1 MNKYIF
7 MKQSIP
13 FFWLCALILFSC
25 TDPQII
31 GLEIQPDS
39 DRITISSIDENSPFS
54 MATKKVDSVRSGQIL
69 YALLGNYEST
79 NLLDAKASF
88 STHLR
93 LSDNSVDFGANPV
106 LDSAIITLAYA
117 GYYGD
122 TSVEMT
128 IQVQQL
134 TQEIY
139 DTTTYY
145 SNDIISAS
153 PFSTPLEHTFYPT
166 PNTLRYIDS
175 DTVGLRALSFNV
187 NQIGQ
192 LVLDAQA
199 IDLVDNDNGFIP
211 FFKGLQFSVSAN
223 QPSSSILYF
232 NLINGGSK
240 LTIYYN
246 DSLSYDLLFSAAA
259 ARVNHFDMQDDL
271 NLQNILAVQSMAGL
285 ELRLDFN
292 DLTSLQQTLS
302 NKAINQALIT
312 FTEQNSTDLSPSH
325 SNLSL
330 VRLDSSGTKYF
341 LEDITEGQTHFG
353 GELED
358 NKYTFNITKYM
369 QRLVQ
374 GDYQNN
380 ALILVPTGE
389 SVNAS
394 RTELNQN
401 IELNIIYTEF

>member
-1 MNKYIF
+1 

-54 MATKKVDSVRSGQIL
+54 MATKKVDSVRSGQTL

-166 PNTLRYIDS
+166 PNTLRYIDL

-199 IDLVDNDNGFIP
+199 SDLVDNDNGFIP

-330 VRLDSSGTKYF
+330 VRLDSLGTKYF

-353 GELED
+353 GELKD

-401 IELNIIYTEF
+401 IKLNIIYTEF

>member
-1 MNKYIF
+1 
-7 MKQSIP
+7 MKQPILLL
-13 FFWLCALILFSC
+13 WLSAITLFSC

-31 GLEIQPDS
+31 GLEIQPES
-39 DRITISSIDENSPFS
+39 DRITISSFDDNNPF
-54 MATKKVDSVRSGQIL
+54 AVTTQKVDSVRSNQTI
-69 YALLGNYEST
+69 YALLGNYESA

-93 LSDNSVDFGANPV
+93 LSDNSVDFGSNPI

-134 TQEIY
+134 NQEIY
-139 DTTTYY
+139 DTAVYY

-153 PFSTPLEHTFYPT
+153 PFSTPLEHAFYPT

-175 DTVGLRALSFNV
+175 DTVGLRALSFNA

-192 LVLDAQA
+192 FVLDAGA
-199 IDLVDNDNGFIP
+199 DNLVDNDVFVP
-211 FFKGLQFSVSAN
+211 YFKGLQFSVSPT

-232 NLINGGSK
+232 NLISGGSK

-259 ARVNHFDMQDDL
+259 ARVNHFDMQDNLD
-271 NLQNILAVQSMAGL
+271 LQNIFAVQSMAGL
-285 ELRLDFN
+285 ELHLDFN
-292 DLTSLQQTLS
+292 DLTALQQTLS

-312 FTEQNSTDLSPSH
+312 FTAQNSTGLSPSH

-341 LEDITEGQTHFG
+341 LEDIAEGQTHFG

-358 NKYTFNITKYM
+358 NKYVFNVTKFM
-369 QRLVQ
+369 QSLMQ
-374 GDYQNN
+374 GDYKDNT
-380 ALILVPTGE
+380 LVVVPTGE

-394 RTELNQN
+394 RTELTQN

>member
-7 MKQSIP
+7 MKQFIL
-13 FFWLCALILFSC
+13 FFGLCAFLLFSC

-31 GLEIQPDS
+31 GLEIQPES
-39 DRITISSIDENSPFS
+39 DRITISSIDDNSPFS
-54 MATKKVDSVRSGQIL
+54 MVTKKVDSVRSGQTL
-69 YALLGNYEST
+69 YAMVGNYEST

-166 PNTLRYIDS
+166 PNTLKYLDS
-175 DTVGLRALSFNV
+175 DTIGLRALSLNA

-192 LVLDAQA
+192 LVLDAGT
-199 IDLVDNDNGFIP
+199 DNLVDNDVFIP
-211 FFKGLQFSVSAN
+211 YFKGLQFSVSPT

-232 NLINGGSK
+232 NLVSVGSK

-246 DSLSYDLLFSAAA
+246 DSLSYDFLFSAAA
-259 ARVNHFDMQDDL
+259 ARVNHFEMQDDL
-271 NLQNILAVQSMAGL
+271 NIQDILAVQSMAGL
-285 ELRLDFN
+285 ELHLDFN
-292 DLTSLQQTLS
+292 DLNSLQQTLS

-312 FTEQNSTDLSPSH
+312 FTAQNSTDLAPSH

-330 VRLDSSGTKYF
+330 VRLDSSGTRYF
-341 LEDITEGQTHFG
+341 LEDITEGPTHFG
-353 GELED
+353 GGLED
-358 NKYTFNITKYM
+358 NKYVFNVTKFM
-369 QRLVQ
+369 QSLTQ
-374 GDYQNN
+374 GDYQDNT
-380 ALILVPTGE
+380 LIVVPTGE

-394 RTELNQN
+394 RTELSQN